1 MFDPKTSWKGVFPAV
16 TTQFRADFSV
26 DYDATAKVIDALVRD
41 GVSGLILGGTVGE
54 NCALST
60 KEKVQLMEVGK
71 DAARG
76 KVPVIS
82 GVAEYTPALGVEY
95 AKEAARIGIDGL
107 MIMPAMVYP
116 AKPRETQDHIVTIA
130 SATDLPV
137 MIYNNPPAYRTD
149 VTPQIMAAVADV
161 DTIVAFKDSSG
172 NTTRLIDVRNMTGD
186 RYIPFCGLDTVVFE
200 SVALGCVGWVS
211 GMSNVFPRE
220 GETLFRLLA
229 AGRYAEAMPIY
240 QWFMPILHLDTRSD
254 LVQAIKYC
262 EKYLGR
268 GTDLT
273 RPPRLPLDAQETA
286 ELEAVMKKAMAE
298 IPAMPDVGLPLAA

>member
-16 TTQFRADFSV
+16 TTQYRPDLTV
-26 DYDATAKVIDALVRD
+26 DYEATGKVIGALVRD
-41 GVSGLILGGTVGE
+41 GVSGLIIGGTVGE
-54 NCALST
+54 NIALTT
-60 KEKVQLMEVGK
+60 KEKIGLVEVAK
-71 DAARG
+71 DAAQG

-82 GVAEYTPALGVEY
+82 GVAEYTSAFGADYARQARSAGV
-95 AKEAARIGIDGL
+95 DGL

-149 VTPQIMAAVADV
+149 VGPKIMAAMADV

-172 NTTRLIDVRNMTGD
+172 DTARLIDMRNMTGD

-229 AGRYAEAMPIY
+229 AGRFAEAMPIY

-268 GTDLT
+268 GTDLS
-273 RPPRLPLDAQETA
+273 RPPRLALDAAETA
-286 ELEAVMKKAMAE
+286 ELDAVMKKAMAE
-298 IPAMPDVGLPLAA
+298 LPALPDVGLPKAA